1 MDFQRVDGCWSL
13 EVLEKLKRVG
23 GRLANA
29 KPTSVA
35 VSTKSSGNVSERA
48 YQGGRKLLRH
58 LVLGLG
64 YMCLLLHEFSLLVEL
79 DDGVQFL

>member
-13 EVLEKLKRVG
+13 EVLEKLKRAG
-23 GRLANA
+23 GRLAKA

-35 VSTKSSGNVSERA
+35 VLTKSSGNVSERA
-48 YQGGRKLLRH
+48 YQGGRKLLR
-58 LVLGLG
+58 LLFLGLG
-64 YMCLLLHEFSLLVEL
+64 DMCLLLHGFSLLIEF